1 MSLLRKKLFDDK
13 GVLIKEN
20 DIVKVSKSSTGQGAI
35 PLTAKY
41 DTENQR
47 WLFYTG
53 DIVPF
58 TLEDLKDL
66 FHVQS
71 IIVANDDES
80 KKA

>member
-20 DIVKVSKSSTGQGAI
+20 DIVKVSKSSTGRGAI

-41 DTENQR
+41 DAKNQR

-71 IIVANDDES
+71 IIVANDDKS